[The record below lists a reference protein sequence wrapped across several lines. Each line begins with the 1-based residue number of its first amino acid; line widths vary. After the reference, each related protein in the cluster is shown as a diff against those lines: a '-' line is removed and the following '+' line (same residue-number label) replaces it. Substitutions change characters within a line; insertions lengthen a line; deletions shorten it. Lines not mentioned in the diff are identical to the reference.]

1 LVRQAIAPVGEA
13 RPDWAIIAAVAQQ
26 TLNRQGLTP
35 VGPQAGWTYASPAT
49 IMDEIAAVTPSYA
62 GVSYARLE
70 RGDALHWPVPDISHP
85 GTPILHVGRFP
96 RGRGQFFPC
105 EHLPAAELPD
115 RDYPLYLTTG
125 RVLYHWHGGEMTRR
139 VSGLLEVYPRT
150 LVEISPEDAARIGL
164 NGRTQVRVT
173 SRRGEVVAE
182 AVITARMAPGVI
194 FGNFHFPGE
203 QNVNNLTIAALDP
216 VAKIPE
222 YKVCAVRVEPV
233 EGESPG

>member
-1 LVRQAIAPVGEA
+1 
-13 RPDWAIIAAVAQQ
+13 
-26 TLNRQGLTP
+26 
-35 VGPQAGWTYASPAT
+35 
-49 IMDEIAAVTPSYA
+49 
-62 GVSYARLE
+62 
-70 RGDALHWPVPDISHP
+70 
-85 GTPILHVGRFP
+85 
-96 RGRGQFFPC
+96 
-105 EHLPAAELPD
+105 
-115 RDYPLYLTTG
+115 
-125 RVLYHWHGGEMTRR
+125 MTRR
-139 VSGLLEVYPRT
+139 VSRLLEVYPRT